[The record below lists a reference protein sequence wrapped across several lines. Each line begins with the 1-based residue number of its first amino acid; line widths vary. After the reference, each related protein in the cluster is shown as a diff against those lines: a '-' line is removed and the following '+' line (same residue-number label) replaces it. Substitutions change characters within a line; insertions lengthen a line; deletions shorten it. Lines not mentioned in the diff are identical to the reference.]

1 MNPPPTERPRVLF
14 LYSDTGGGHRSAAEA
29 VIEALHRRYG
39 DRIHTTMVDIFKDY
53 APRPLNRMP
62 EWYPVMVRVPQA
74 WGLGYRLSDGRYRSR
89 LLTDTTWLYVRRNAQ
104 ALLEENPADLIVSL
118 HPLANNPA
126 LRVLKKPRPPYVTI
140 VTDLV
145 TGHTLWYDPRVDFC
159 IVPTELAYLRAIA
172 AGMKPEQ
179 LKVIGLPVAE
189 RFCQPPGEKNE
200 LRQRF
205 GWRLDLPI
213 VLLMGGGEGMGPM
226 EKIAHAIN
234 AACLPIGLVIVTG
247 RNAKLKERLE
257 MQTWHMP
264 TWIYGFVREMPEFM
278 HAADILLTKAGP
290 STICEAFI
298 AGLPMIL
305 YSRLPGQEDGNVH
318 YVVSH
323 GAGIWAP
330 RLTQVIAALE
340 EWLEHPHKRNQASQ
354 ACRKLAR
361 PQAAQQIAH
370 FLASQIGVES

>member
-1 MNPPPTERPRVLF
+1 MSHPLVNRSRILF

-29 VIEALHRRYG
+29 VLEALHRQYG
-39 DRIHTTMVDIFKDY
+39 DRIQTTMVDIFKEY

-62 EWYPVMVRVPQA
+62 EWYPIMVRVPQA

-104 ALLEENPADLIVSL
+104 ALVEQNPADLIASF
-118 HPLANNPA
+118 HPLANSPA
-126 LRVLKKPRPPYVTI
+126 LRVLKGARPPYVTV

-145 TGHTLWYDPRVDFC
+145 TGHTLWYDRRVDLC
-159 IVPTELAYLRAIA
+159 IVPTELAYLRAVE

-179 LKVIGLPVAE
+179 LQVIGLPVAE
-189 RFCQPPGEKNE
+189 RFCQPLGEKDT
-200 LRQRF
+200 LRQHL
-205 GWRLDLPI
+205 GWRSDLLI

-226 EKIAHAIN
+226 EKIAYAID
-234 AACLPIGLVIVTG
+234 AAQLPIGLVIVTG
-247 RNAKLKERLE
+247 RNAKLEERLRAYE
-257 MQTWHMP
+257 WRTP
-264 TWIYGFVREMPEFM
+264 TWIYGFVREMPQFM

-318 YVVSH
+318 YVTSH
-323 GAGIWAP
+323 AAGIWAP
-330 RLTQVIAALE
+330 RPERVIVALKEWIEQPQKRMQAAE
-340 EWLEHPHKRNQASQ
+340 
-354 ACRKLAR
+354 ACRRLAR
-361 PQAAQQIAH
+361 PQAAQQIAQI
-370 FLASQIGVES
+370 LAAKIGVES

>member
-1 MNPPPTERPRVLF
+1 MSLPRVNRPRILF

-29 VIEALHRRYG
+29 VLEALHRIYG
-39 DRIHTTMVDIFKDY
+39 DRIQTTMVDIFKDY

-62 EWYPVMVRVPQA
+62 EWYPIMVRVPQA

-89 LLTDTTWLYVRRNAQ
+89 LLTEPTWLYVRRNAQ
-104 ALLEENPADLIVSL
+104 ALVEQNPADLIVSF
-118 HPLANNPA
+118 HPLANSPA
-126 LRVLKKPRPPYVTI
+126 LRVLKGAHPPYVTV

-145 TGHTLWYDPRVDFC
+145 TGHTLWFDPRVDLC
-159 IVPTELAYLRAIA
+159 IVPTELAYLRAIE

-179 LKVIGLPVAE
+179 LQVIGLPVAE
-189 RFCQPPGEKNE
+189 RFCQPPGEKDA
-200 LRQRF
+200 LRQRL
-205 GWRLDLPI
+205 GWRSDLLI

-226 EKIAHAIN
+226 EKIAYAVD
-234 AACLPIGLVIVTG
+234 AAQLPIGLVIVTG
-247 RNAKLKERLE
+247 RNAKLEERLKAYKWR
-257 MQTWHMP
+257 TP

-318 YVVSH
+318 YVTSH
-323 GAGIWAP
+323 GAGIWSP
-330 RLTQVIAALE
+330 RAERVVVALKEWIEQPQKRRQAAE
-340 EWLEHPHKRNQASQ
+340 
-354 ACRKLAR
+354 ACRRLAR
-361 PQAAQQIAH
+361 PQAAQQIAQI
-370 FLASQIGVES
+370 LAAKIGVES